1 MLCYTNFM
9 KVKIDIDTK
18 TFIRFWIV
26 VIGFLLLGLV
36 IWRAKDALILIFIS
50 LFFALALNHPVSK
63 ITQALP
69 GSKENRVGATAVA
82 YFLIVALLGLFIS
95 FVVPTLVEQTSKFV
109 DNLPSLVE
117 GFSGQYSGLENFADK
132 YNLTSYVEQV
142 AVSLQDSFA
151 DLSKNI
157 GGMVFNGVN
166 AIARAIFSVFMV
178 LAMAFLMLI
187 EGPDWLRR
195 LWQSYE
201 DKEKMKKHR
210 RIANRMYKSVS
221 AYVNGQLLIALVS
234 GVGGAITVVI
244 LSLFFA
250 EVPSNLAIPVGVI
263 LSIIGLVPM
272 FGATIAGIIAAL
284 IIGFNVPFA
293 GIVFGIYFIIYQQIE
308 NNIISP
314 MIQAKTNQLS
324 ALLVIVAIT
333 IGIYA
338 FGILG
343 ALISIPAAACAKIL
357 FEEYISKSR
366 PKAQPKKDL
375 KDNWIAKLAKNITK

>member
-1 MLCYTNFM
+1 M

-142 AVSLQDSFA
+142 AVSIQDSFA

>member
-1 MLCYTNFM
+1 M

-26 VIGFLLLGLV
+26 VIGFLLLGLA

>member
-1 MLCYTNFM
+1 
-9 KVKIDIDTK
+9 
-18 TFIRFWIV
+18 
-26 VIGFLLLGLV
+26 
-36 IWRAKDALILIFIS
+36 
-50 LFFALALNHPVSK
+50 
-63 ITQALP
+63 
-69 GSKENRVGATAVA
+69 
-82 YFLIVALLGLFIS
+82 
-95 FVVPTLVEQTSKFV
+95 
-109 DNLPSLVE
+109 
-117 GFSGQYSGLENFADK
+117 
-132 YNLTSYVEQV
+132 
-142 AVSLQDSFA
+142 
-151 DLSKNI
+151 
-157 GGMVFNGVN
+157 
-166 AIARAIFSVFMV
+166 
-178 LAMAFLMLI
+178 MLI
-187 EGPDWLRR
+187 EGPDWLRH

>member
-1 MLCYTNFM
+1 M

-95 FVVPTLVEQTSKFV
+95 FVVPTLVEQTSKSV

-178 LAMAFLMLI
+178 LAMAFLILI

>member
-1 MLCYTNFM
+1 M

-63 ITQALP
+63 ITQALT

-250 EVPSNLAIPVGVI
+250 EVPSDLAIPVGVI

>member
-1 MLCYTNFM
+1 M

-18 TFIRFWIV
+18 TFILFWIV

>member
-1 MLCYTNFM
+1 M

-18 TFIRFWIV
+18 TFVRFWIV
-26 VIGFLLLGLV
+26 VIGLLLLGLV

>member
-1 MLCYTNFM
+1 M

-18 TFIRFWIV
+18 TFVRFWIV
-26 VIGFLLLGLV
+26 VIGLLLLGLV

-250 EVPSNLAIPVGVI
+250 EVPSDLAIPVGVI

>member
-1 MLCYTNFM
+1 M

-18 TFIRFWIV
+18 TFIRFWLV
-26 VIGFLLLGLV
+26 VIGFILLGLA

-63 ITQALP
+63 ITQSLP
-69 GSKENRVGATAVA
+69 GSKKNRVGATAVA
-82 YFLIVALLGLFIS
+82 YLLMVVLLGLSTWFI
-95 FVVPTLVEQTSKFV
+95 VPTLVEQTSKFIN
-109 DNLPSLVE
+109 NLPSLVD
-117 GFSGQYSGLENFADK
+117 SLSSQYSGLENFADK
-132 YNLTSYVEQV
+132 YNLTSYVDQV
-142 AVSLQDSFA
+142 VDSIQGSFA

-157 GGMVFNGVN
+157 GGVVFSGVN
-166 AIARAIFSVFMV
+166 AIANGIFSLFMILV
-178 LAMAFLMLI
+178 MAFLMLV
-187 EGPDWLRR
+187 EGPDWMNR

-201 DKEKMKKHR
+201 DKDRMKKHR
-210 RIANRMYKSVS
+210 RIASQMYKSVS
-221 AYVNGQLLIALVS
+221 AYVNGQLLIALIS

-244 LSLFFA
+244 LSLIFA
-250 EVPSNLAIPVGVI
+250 DVPSNLAIPIGVI
-263 LSIIGLVPM
+263 VAIIGLIPM

-284 IIGFNVPFA
+284 VIAFNVPAA
-293 GIVFGIYFIIYQQIE
+293 GIIFGIYFIIYQQIE

-314 MIQAKTNQLS
+314 MVQAKTDQLS

-357 FEEYISKSR
+357 FEEYVSKSKA
-366 PKAQPKKDL
+366 KAQPKKDP

>member
-1 MLCYTNFM
+1 M

-26 VIGFLLLGLV
+26 VIGFLLLGLA

-132 YNLTSYVEQV
+132 YNLTSYVEEV
-142 AVSLQDSFA
+142 AVSLQVSFP

>member
-1 MLCYTNFM
+1 M

-26 VIGFLLLGLV
+26 VIGFLLLGLA

-201 DKEKMKKHR
+201 DKEKMKKNR

-375 KDNWIAKLAKNITK
+375 KDNLIAKLAKNITK

>member
-1 MLCYTNFM
+1 M

-26 VIGFLLLGLV
+26 VIGFLLLGLA

-221 AYVNGQLLIALVS
+221 AYVSGQLLIALIS
-234 GVGGAITVVI
+234 GIGGATMVGI

-250 EVPSNLAIPVGVI
+250 VPSSLAISVGVI
-263 LSIIGLVPM
+263 VAVIGLVPM

-375 KDNWIAKLAKNITK
+375 KDNWIAKLIKNIPE

>member
-1 MLCYTNFM
+1 M

-221 AYVNGQLLIALVS
+221 AYVSGQLLIALIS
-234 GVGGAITVVI
+234 GIGGATMVGI

-250 EVPSNLAIPVGVI
+250 VPSSLAISVGVI
-263 LSIIGLVPM
+263 VAVIGLVPM

-375 KDNWIAKLAKNITK
+375 KDNWIAKLIKNIPE

>member
-1 MLCYTNFM
+1 M

-187 EGPDWLRR
+187 EGPDWLRH

>member
-1 MLCYTNFM
+1 M

-36 IWRAKDALILIFIS
+36 IWHAKDALILIFIS

-210 RIANRMYKSVS
+210 RIANRMYESVS

-250 EVPSNLAIPVGVI
+250 EVPSDLAIPVGVI

>member
-1 MLCYTNFM
+1 M

-95 FVVPTLVEQTSKFV
+95 FVVPTLVEQTSKSV

>member
-1 MLCYTNFM
+1 M

-366 PKAQPKKDL
+366 PKAQPKKDQ
-375 KDNWIAKLAKNITK
+375 KDNWLAKLIKNIPE

>member
-1 MLCYTNFM
+1 M

-26 VIGFLLLGLV
+26 VIGFLLLGLA

-187 EGPDWLRR
+187 EGPDWLRC

>member
-1 MLCYTNFM
+1 M

-375 KDNWIAKLAKNITK
+375 KDNWIAKLIKNIPE

>member
-1 MLCYTNFM
+1 M

-26 VIGFLLLGLV
+26 VIGFLLLGLA

-210 RIANRMYKSVS
+210 RIANRMYESVS

-250 EVPSNLAIPVGVI
+250 EVPSDLAIPVGVI

>member
-1 MLCYTNFM
+1 M

-50 LFFALALNHPVSK
+50 LFFALALSHPVSK

>member
-1 MLCYTNFM
+1 M

-157 GGMVFNGVN
+157 GGLVFNGVN

-375 KDNWIAKLAKNITK
+375 KDNWIAKLIKNIPE

>member
-1 MLCYTNFM
+1 M

-26 VIGFLLLGLV
+26 VIGFLLLGLA

-142 AVSLQDSFA
+142 AVSLRDSFA

>member
-1 MLCYTNFM
+1 M

-26 VIGFLLLGLV
+26 VIGFLLLGLA

-210 RIANRMYKSVS
+210 RIANRMYESVS

>member
-1 MLCYTNFM
+1 M

-187 EGPDWLRR
+187 EGPDWLRC

>member
-1 MLCYTNFM
+1 M

-50 LFFALALNHPVSK
+50 LFFALTLNHPVSK

-221 AYVNGQLLIALVS
+221 AYVSGQLLIALIS
-234 GVGGAITVVI
+234 GIGGATMVGI

-375 KDNWIAKLAKNITK
+375 KDNWIAKLIKNIPE

>member
-1 MLCYTNFM
+1 M

-187 EGPDWLRR
+187 EGPDWLRC

-250 EVPSNLAIPVGVI
+250 EVPSDLAIPVGVI

>member
-1 MLCYTNFM
+1 M

-95 FVVPTLVEQTSKFV
+95 FVVPTLVDQTSKFV

-250 EVPSNLAIPVGVI
+250 EVPSDLAIPVGVI

>member
-1 MLCYTNFM
+1 M

-26 VIGFLLLGLV
+26 VIGFLLLGLA

-166 AIARAIFSVFMV
+166 AIARAIF
-178 LAMAFLMLI
+178 
-187 EGPDWLRR
+187 
-195 LWQSYE
+195 
-201 DKEKMKKHR
+201 
-210 RIANRMYKSVS
+210 
-221 AYVNGQLLIALVS
+221 
-234 GVGGAITVVI
+234 
-244 LSLFFA
+244 
-250 EVPSNLAIPVGVI
+250 
-263 LSIIGLVPM
+263 
-272 FGATIAGIIAAL
+272 
-284 IIGFNVPFA
+284 
-293 GIVFGIYFIIYQQIE
+293 
-308 NNIISP
+308 
-314 MIQAKTNQLS
+314 
-324 ALLVIVAIT
+324 
-333 IGIYA
+333 
-338 FGILG
+338 
-343 ALISIPAAACAKIL
+343 
-357 FEEYISKSR
+357 
-366 PKAQPKKDL
+366 
-375 KDNWIAKLAKNITK
+375 

>member
-1 MLCYTNFM
+1 M

-142 AVSLQDSFA
+142 AVSLRDSFA

-221 AYVNGQLLIALVS
+221 AYVSGQLLIALIS
-234 GVGGAITVVI
+234 GIGGATMVGI

-250 EVPSNLAIPVGVI
+250 VPSSLAISVGVI
-263 LSIIGLVPM
+263 VAVIGLVPM

-375 KDNWIAKLAKNITK
+375 KDNWIAKLIKNIPE

>member
-1 MLCYTNFM
+1 M

-117 GFSGQYSGLENFADK
+117 GFSGQYRGLENFADK

-221 AYVNGQLLIALVS
+221 AYVNGQLLIAFVS

>member
-1 MLCYTNFM
+1 M

-250 EVPSNLAIPVGVI
+250 EVPSDLAIPVGVI

>member
-1 MLCYTNFM
+1 M

-18 TFIRFWIV
+18 TFVRFWIV
-26 VIGFLLLGLV
+26 VIGLLLLGLV

-210 RIANRMYKSVS
+210 RIANRMYESVS

>member
-1 MLCYTNFM
+1 M

>member
-1 MLCYTNFM
+1 M

-26 VIGFLLLGLV
+26 VIGFLLLGLA

-250 EVPSNLAIPVGVI
+250 EVPSDLAIPVGVI

>member
-1 MLCYTNFM
+1 M

-210 RIANRMYKSVS
+210 RIANRMYESVS

-250 EVPSNLAIPVGVI
+250 EVPSDLAIPVGVI

>member
-1 MLCYTNFM
+1 M

-375 KDNWIAKLAKNITK
+375 KDNLIAKLAKNITK

>member
-1 MLCYTNFM
+1 M

-95 FVVPTLVEQTSKFV
+95 FVVPTLVEQTSKSV

-250 EVPSNLAIPVGVI
+250 EVPSDLAIPVGVI

>member
-1 MLCYTNFM
+1 M

-26 VIGFLLLGLV
+26 VIGFLLLGLA

-142 AVSLQDSFA
+142 AVSLRDSFA

-221 AYVNGQLLIALVS
+221 AYVSGQLLIALIS
-234 GVGGAITVVI
+234 GIGGATMVGI

-250 EVPSNLAIPVGVI
+250 VPSSLAISVGVI
-263 LSIIGLVPM
+263 VAVIGLVPM

-375 KDNWIAKLAKNITK
+375 KDNWIAKLIKNIPE

>member
-1 MLCYTNFM
+1 M

-26 VIGFLLLGLV
+26 VIGFLLLGLA

-187 EGPDWLRR
+187 EGPDWLRC

-250 EVPSNLAIPVGVI
+250 EVPSDLAIPVGVI